1 MILREP
7 PDLPP
12 RPLTPTNAEFR
23 ARFYARWGKENT
35 VVTGRSRYAEYAP
48 LKQALSIKTVRG
60 GTETYTV
67 EKRHYLIKQRLA
79 AASRLVN
86 RSDLDLSE
94 IAPLAGFG
102 TRWSL
107 FRHLR
112 KKTGEGGGDL
122 RKATSTMS

>member
-1 MILREP
+1 MVLQSVG
-7 PDLPP
+7 PDGAP
-12 RPLTPTNAEFR
+12 RHRITWTPLA
-23 ARFYARWGKENT
+23 
-35 VVTGRSRYAEYAP
+35 
-48 LKQALSIKTVRG
+48 G

-94 IAPLAGFG
+94 IALLAGFG